1 MEKVKQDF
9 RDSVSCLKRAS
20 HMLYTTFPFVKDPKL
35 FLGILENLDKS
46 LKSCLDSF
54 LLYERLY
61 KKIGPY
67 PDNFSVKLD
76 LFRKITKTRYGFDE
90 SLPRFIFDIDQL
102 IKNRKKAPIEF
113 SRKEGFV
120 ICDSEYK
127 TRILKEEELKQYI
140 TKAKVFISRVHSIIT
155 RSIN

>member
-1 MEKVKQDF
+1 MERVRQTF
-9 RDSVSCLKRAS
+9 TEGVSSLKRAS
-20 HMLYTTFPFVKDPKL
+20 HMLHVTFPFVKDTKL
-35 FLGILENLDKS
+35 FLGILENVDRS

-67 PDNFSVKLD
+67 PDNFNVKLD
-76 LFRKITKTRYGFDE
+76 LFRKIVKLRYGFDE

-113 SRKEGFV
+113 SRKDGFV
-120 ICDSEYK
+120 ICDSEYR
-127 TRILKEEELKQYI
+127 TRILKEEELKPG
-140 TKAKVFISRVHSIIT
+140 
-155 RSIN
+155 